1 MDNLEVEHLVGTIL
15 ADNMKSAVGTDR
27 ILQFY
32 ISPGGENI
40 RVYDDR
46 YGTTINTTSVTP
58 LDWEYDFVRDSLK
71 KVNHTFNITI
81 EEIETYPY
89 NSSKPQVPLYIHNV
103 PNGYA
108 LNGSLDPRYR
118 DPLHLTMTQW
128 DETDIHSKDT
138 WKKIWVHELGHL
150 LGLEHPWDLEDG
162 DRMPGDQITEVQS
175 VMGTNDSFSEE
186 LMQWFQP
193 IDQEALES
201 IWSKAIVKTLPGKD
215 SDYKFYNLSHSNY
228 GLQHK
233 DGTFITQLT
242 GITLLDF
249 ENQDLNVLND
259 IKGTFD
265 QITGKEDHTG
275 QMFRLYNAAFAR
287 FPDADGLAYWI
298 DVFGSGTNTKRELA
312 NSFLG
317 SEEFSERYG
326 SNVSDSLY
334 VDTLYTNV
342 LGRLPDAEG
351 KAYWLGQLSSG
362 RETRAEA
369 LLGFAESTENKDLF
383 SDMTGVF

>member
-15 ADNMKSAVGTDR
+15 AENMKSAVGNDR

-46 YGTTINTTSVTP
+46 YGTTVNTTSVTP
-58 LDWEYDFVRDSLK
+58 LDWEYDFVRDTLK
-71 KVNHTFNITI
+71 KVNHSFNITI
-81 EEIETYPY
+81 EEIDTYPY

-108 LNGSLDPRYR
+108 LNGTLDSRYR

-128 DETDIHSKDT
+128 DETDIHSKDS

-162 DRMPGDQITEVQS
+162 DRMPLNSLTEIPS

-201 IWSKAIVKTLPGKD
+201 IWGKAIVQTLPGKD
-215 SDYKFYNLSHSNY
+215 SDYKFYNLSNSNY
-228 GLQHK
+228 GVQHK

-265 QITGKEDHTG
+265 QITGLEDHTG

-287 FPDADGLAYWI
+287 FPDTDGLEYWI
-298 DVFGSGTNTKRELA
+298 DVFGSGTNTKRQVA

-317 SEEFSERYG
+317 SGEFAERYG
-326 SNVSDSLY
+326 ANVSDSLY

-351 KAYWLGQLSSG
+351 KAYWLGRLSSG
-362 RETRAEA
+362 AETRAEA
-369 LLGFAESTENKDLF
+369 LLGFAESDENKALF